1 MKGGGSLE
9 FPSIH
14 AWVQSCQQ
22 WCNEAQTSVQLLW
35 NSINTR
41 WNFHHYMST
50 SCVYRAKVKFPSTH
64 DGNSIITCLCYV
76 FIVQRSRFHQH
87 MMECPSLHA
96 YIMDNLN
103 VQQRHWVTL
112 RHWRASSDKTEL
124 QICGVVILDET
135 PTAHLADFVVLLC
148 ILIPLD
154 VVLFQSGRFDILAV
168 VSPFYSFTH
177 GRLRLYAPRGT
188 VHWILLF
195 EPYFWGTRYD

>member
-124 QICGVVILDET
+124 HTRFHLMPDALPWNLEASNGRNLLHMPQSLGSLLHHRLQLPASFVNGFRFHATSAWVVNSPTVNCQLDNM
-135 PTAHLADFVVLLC
+135 
-148 ILIPLD
+148 
-154 VVLFQSGRFDILAV
+154 S
-168 VSPFYSFTH
+168 
-177 GRLRLYAPRGT
+177 
-188 VHWILLF
+188 LF
-195 EPYFWGTRYD
+195 ETNVEQD